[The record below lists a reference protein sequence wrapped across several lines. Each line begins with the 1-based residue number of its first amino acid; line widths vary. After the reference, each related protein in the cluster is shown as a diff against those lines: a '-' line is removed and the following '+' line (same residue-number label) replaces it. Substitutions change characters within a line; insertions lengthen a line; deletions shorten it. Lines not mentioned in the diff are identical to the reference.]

1 MGQEATGRTGGH
13 AVEDL
18 GQLWRRACSLAADFG
33 LLVALDVRRSARRA
47 VEALCVAVVAAV
59 LFAVAWIAVMAALI
73 GLSAEPRAGWAH
85 GMLGAGA
92 INLSLAIAMAWWVRS
107 RLRRLPL
114 ATSIRQLQG
123 IKEGEVTADA

>member
-1 MGQEATGRTGGH
+1 MGPDATGRTGGH

-18 GQLWRRACSLAADFG
+18 GQLWRRTCSLAADFG
-33 LLVALDVRRSARRA
+33 LLVALDLRRSARRA
-47 VEALCVAVVAAV
+47 VEALCIAVVASV

-73 GLSAEPRAGWAH
+73 GLSAEPRAAWAH

-92 INLSLAIAMAWWVRS
+92 INLSLAVAMGLWVRS

-123 IKEGEVTADA
+123 IKEGGVTADG

>member
-1 MGQEATGRTGGH
+1 M
-13 AVEDL
+13 
-18 GQLWRRACSLAADFG
+18 
-33 LLVALDVRRSARRA
+33 LVALDLRRSARRA
-47 VEALCVAVVAAV
+47 VEALCIAVVASV

-73 GLSAEPRAGWAH
+73 GLSAEPRAAWAH

-92 INLSLAIAMAWWVRS
+92 INLSLAVAMGLWVRS

-123 IKEGEVTADA
+123 IKEGGVTADG

>member
-1 MGQEATGRTGGH
+1 MGADATGRTGGH

-18 GQLWRRACSLAADFG
+18 GQLWQRTCSLAADFG
-33 LLVALDVRRSARRA
+33 LLVALDFRRSARRA
-47 VEALCVAVVAAV
+47 VEALCIAVVASV

-73 GLSAEPRAGWAH
+73 GLSAEPRAAWAH

-92 INLSLAIAMAWWVRS
+92 INLSLAVAMGCWVRG

-123 IKEGEVTADA
+123 IKEGEVTADG